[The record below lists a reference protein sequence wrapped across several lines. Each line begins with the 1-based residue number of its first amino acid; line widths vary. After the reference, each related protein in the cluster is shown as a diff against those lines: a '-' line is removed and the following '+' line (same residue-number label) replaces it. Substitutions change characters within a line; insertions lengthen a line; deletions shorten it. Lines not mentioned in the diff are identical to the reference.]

1 MQARIT
7 SDNNLKFPSTIFS
20 QLMDYK
26 SSLNKATS
34 MLDYLTRVII
44 TKCPHIAALGDD
56 LRHVEKASKGEDIK
70 SFSTHA
76 IIWQKRLS
84 DTGKVISL

>member
-1 MQARIT
+1 
-7 SDNNLKFPSTIFS
+7 
-20 QLMDYK
+20 MDYK

-76 IIWQKRLS
+76 II
-84 DTGKVISL
+84 